1 MVVLRSEYNINKYYK
16 KTRKMTFSQ
25 QMLQKLI
32 TTYVYLSESQFYFLQ
47 IMPFG

>member
-1 MVVLRSEYNINKYYK
+1 MVGLETNNNINKYYK
-16 KTRKMTFSQ
+16 KTRKMTFFQ